1 MTAKSLNSK
10 TITYEE
16 LAKVIDHSLLKPQLT
31 KKEVIEGIELAKR
44 YHVKTVTVRP
54 CDVRLAAKI
63 CADSDV
69 LVDTVV
75 GFPHGDTTTLVKVVE
90 TKDAVANGAVEID
103 MVLNIGELRSGN
115 YDYVRDDIQAV
126 VEAAGDQAIVKVILE
141 NAFLTPEEIE
151 IACKLSEEAGAAFV
165 KTSTGFAPGGATVE
179 DIKLMRKTVSD
190 KVEVKAAGGV
200 RSLDAAFEMI
210 DLGVTRIG
218 ATATSKILDEFERRK
233 VKGWSI

>member
-141 NAFLTPEEIE
+141 NAFLLNLI
-151 IACKLSEEAGAAFV
+151 FV
-165 KTSTGFAPGGATVE
+165 
-179 DIKLMRKTVSD
+179 
-190 KVEVKAAGGV
+190 
-200 RSLDAAFEMI
+200 
-210 DLGVTRIG
+210 
-218 ATATSKILDEFERRK
+218 
-233 VKGWSI
+233 